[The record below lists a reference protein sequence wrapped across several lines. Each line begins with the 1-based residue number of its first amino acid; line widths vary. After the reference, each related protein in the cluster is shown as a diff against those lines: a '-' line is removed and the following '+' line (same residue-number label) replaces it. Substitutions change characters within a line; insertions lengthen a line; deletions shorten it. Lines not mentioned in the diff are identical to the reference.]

1 MEFLLLTIFTLLNT
15 MLVLSETVQNLMNRM
30 IDFNEICD
38 IHYNYDVTDSQLKTT
53 VGNGFEFILNSVVIS
68 NNVTIKE
75 DLYDI
80 RGEMVQIFENGLS
93 KAEMKYKEGNSLE
106 ARDGCR

>member
-1 MEFLLLTIFTLLNT
+1 MKFLLLTIFTLLNT

-38 IHYNYDVTDSQLKTT
+38 INYNSDVTDSQLKTT
-53 VGNGFEFILNSVVIS
+53 VGNGFEFILNSVAIS
-68 NNVTIKE
+68 NNVYNKGRLIW
-75 DLYDI
+75 YQ
-80 RGEMVQIFENGLS
+80 RWNGQIFENGFS

-106 ARDGCR
+106 ARDRM